1 MLETFSLPTIADLKL
16 ICKSLAALDLI
27 FVEEHY
33 SLIRK
38 FHYETNWRKGKE
50 AFFYSDGS
58 EQAMMI
64 IFAKE
69 GCVINGCDSEL
80 YDYESDNSKLTE
92 LIANMPKALK
102 KLMSGKEIKRMKS
115 TFLLLSEAKTIN
127 DINTG
132 KDDQLWHY
140 HPWLEHDV
148 AFDMLPLLHHS
159 LKGMHEHAVWLGYK
173 LPHGYLEQLV
183 GKQIISQKELSLL
196 DVKLELSTQQ

>member
-1 MLETFSLPTIADLKL
+1 MLETFSLPTIAYLKL

-27 FVEEHY
+27 FVEEQY
-33 SLIRK
+33 SFIRK

-64 IFAKE
+64 IFANE

-92 LIANMPKALK
+92 LIANMPKALQ
-102 KLMSGKEIKRMKS
+102 KLMTCKEIKRMKS

-127 DINTG
+127 DTNTG
-132 KDDQLWHY
+132 KDEQLWHY
-140 HPWLEHDV
+140 QPWLEHDG
-148 AFDMLPLLHHS
+148 ALDMLPLLHPS
-159 LKGMHEHAVWLGYK
+159 LRGMQEHAVWLGYQ
-173 LPHGYLEQLV
+173 LPDSFLEQLV

-196 DVKLELSTQQ
+196 ASKLELSTQ

>member
-1 MLETFSLPTIADLKL
+1 MTYI
-16 ICKSLAALDLI
+16 
-27 FVEEHY
+27 
-33 SLIRK
+33 
-38 FHYETNWRKGKE
+38 
-50 AFFYSDGS
+50 
-58 EQAMMI
+58 
-64 IFAKE
+64 
-69 GCVINGCDSEL
+69 DSEL

-173 LPHGYLEQLV
+173 LPDNCLEQLV
-183 GKQIISQKELSLL
+183 GKQIINPKELSLL
-196 DVKLELSTQQ
+196 ASKLELSTQQKLHLQELGFNLI